1 MKHTNHTNAQDK
13 GRISFQAAACW
24 LIAIAVLA
32 SFLLAAMLIPRSNAS
47 APVVSEPATFKPAA
61 PEIPAKAA
69 QSAGPEQII
78 QPAQSTSGVRP
89 VFNSLDAILDEN
101 QIWLLQAA
109 EDFYLTTFG
118 GDTSMINSW
127 IAAGEDAPPPEKE
140 TIEQNGMIYKAGYGR
155 WTKWEDFD
163 RYVHTL
169 FTDQCWKERNER
181 SGFPIYI
188 GYNGRM
194 YYIDAAM
201 GGGGHNAHIPDLYR
215 LEEKTDDTISY
226 TVIGHYLLR
235 STFDLQEGETPEE
248 RDRRV
253 ENSFDYTLEFTIQL
267 VLTADGWRLNQFAST
282 RSLLDAEAAMIAAGM
297 FDLF

>member
-1 MKHTNHTNAQDK
+1 MKHTNHTNPPDK

-24 LIAIAVLA
+24 FIAIAVLA
-32 SFLLAAMLIPRSNAS
+32 SFLLTVMLIPRFS
-47 APVVSEPATFKPAA
+47 ATGPAA
-61 PEIPAKAA
+61 SELPTRAA
-69 QSAGPEQII
+69 QPAGPEQII
-78 QPAQSTSGVRP
+78 QPALSTSGTGP
-89 VFNSLDAILDEN
+89 VFDSLDEILDED

-109 EDFYLTTFG
+109 EDFYLSTFG

-127 IAAGEDAPPPEKE
+127 IAAGEDAPPPEE
-140 TIEQNGMIYKAGYGR
+140 ESFEQNGMIYTAGYGR
-155 WTKWEDFD
+155 WAKWEDFD

-188 GYNGRM
+188 GHNGRM

-201 GGGGHNAHIPDLYR
+201 GGGGHNGHIPDLYR
-215 LEEKTDDTISY
+215 LEEKTDDTISF

-235 STFDLQEGETPEE
+235 STFDLQEGETYEE

-253 ENSFDYTLEFTIQL
+253 ENSFDYTLEFPIQL
-267 VLTADGWRLNQFAST
+267 VLTADGWRFNRFAST
-282 RSLLDAEAAMIAAGM
+282 RSPLDAEAAMIAAGVS
-297 FDLF
+297 DLF